1 MTFIALD
8 SEKLGERDDD
18 KVHVDFVDNK
28 FQHYLRNLKAY
39 KVEETEQN
47 DDDQITLDIKSYVS
61 ETNIEAAKQY
71 IQESILTF
79 IGGSVNAV

>member
-28 FQHYLRNLKAY
+28 FQHYSGEISKHTRQKKLNKMTTIR
-39 KVEETEQN
+39 
-47 DDDQITLDIKSYVS
+47 
-61 ETNIEAAKQY
+61 
-71 IQESILTF
+71 
-79 IGGSVNAV
+79 